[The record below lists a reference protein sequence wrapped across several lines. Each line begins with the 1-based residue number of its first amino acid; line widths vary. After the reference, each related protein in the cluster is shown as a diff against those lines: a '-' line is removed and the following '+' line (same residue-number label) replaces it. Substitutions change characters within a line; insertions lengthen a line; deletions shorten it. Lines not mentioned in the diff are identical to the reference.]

1 MSMIS
6 RRQFVGAA
14 GFVTAAAYSRIL
26 GANERMRIGVIGA
39 GGMATGHMNAL
50 NGMKDS
56 DNVEIV
62 AVSDIYDKRRDEA
75 AKLTGGKPYKQY
87 RELLNN
93 KDVDYVLIATPEHW
107 HYQMI
112 VDSLAAGKHI
122 YCEKPMTKSIEQSKK
137 VVARVKQ
144 SGLKMQVGVQGMS
157 DDSYEKAHEYIK
169 QGVLGNVVIAQID
182 YSRNYKD
189 DFWTVPFDE
198 GVRPGENL
206 DWNAFLGPAPKRPYD
221 PDRFFAWRRY
231 WDYSGGIA
239 TDLFIHRV
247 TRIIK
252 ALGLTFPERAAAT
265 GGKYEFRSSPAEI
278 PDTFNIV
285 LDYPGGP
292 SVILV
297 SSMANDTAVGH
308 VIRGHKATLEFTRT
322 GFTITPQREFAKDMQ
337 PITHQKTG
345 GEDITLHHR
354 NLQAAIRSNEPLK
367 CDCML
372 GYYGVVACEMGVQ
385 SYRKRKYMAWDK
397 AKERIIRA

>member
-1 MSMIS
+1 MTTKRLGLIMNGVTGRMGLNQHLIRSIIAIRDQGGVLLANGDRMLPDPILIGRDADKVERLA
-6 RRQFVGAA
+6 RRF
-14 GFVTAAAYSRIL
+14 
-26 GANERMRIGVIGA
+26 
-39 GGMATGHMNAL
+39 
-50 NGMKDS
+50 
-56 DNVEIV
+56 NVERW
-62 AVSDIYDKRRDEA
+62 STDLDKALADKNDTIFFDA
-75 AKLTGGKPYKQY
+75 ATTQARPTLLTKAI
-87 RELLNN
+87 N
-93 KDVDYVLIATPEHW
+93 
-107 HYQMI
+107 
-112 VDSLAAGKHI
+112 AGKHV

-182 YSRNYKD
+182 YSRNHTG

-345 GEDITLHHR
+345 GENITLHHR

>member
-1 MSMIS
+1 MSTIS

-56 DNVEIV
+56 DNVEII

-297 SSMANDTAVGH
+297 SSMANDTAVDH
-308 VIRGHKATLEFTRT
+308 VIRGHKATLEFTRI

-345 GEDITLHHR
+345 GENITLHHR

>member
-1 MSMIS
+1 MSTIS

-56 DNVEIV
+56 DNVEII

-112 VDSLAAGKHI
+112 VDSLGAGKHV

-182 YSRNYKD
+182 YSRNHTG

-345 GEDITLHHR
+345 GENITLHHR
-354 NLQAAIRSNEPLK
+354 NLQAAIRSNEPLQ